1 MKNNKILLGL
11 LVGLTV
17 IVVLVVAFVA
27 SSNNNSDSNSST
39 YDANDIVSRAQQESQ
54 SIKDSEKKDFID
66 IDINKFQE
74 FYNGSD
80 NKIVLFSRPTCG
92 YCQIAEPI
100 LQNIMYKYKF
110 DIYHVNTDN
119 MSEDDFTTLKNINSE
134 FDGFGTPLL
143 VVVSNNKIVDKVS
156 GLNDMSGSKEFFK
169 KYNFIKK

>member
-17 IVVLVVAFVA
+17 IIVLVVAFVA
-27 SSNNNSDSNSST
+27 SSNNNSDNNSST

-54 SIKDSEKKDFID
+54 GIKDSEKKDFID

-143 VVVSNNKIVDKVS
+143 VVVSNNKIVDRVS
-156 GLNDMSGSKEFFK
+156 GLNDMSGYKEFFK